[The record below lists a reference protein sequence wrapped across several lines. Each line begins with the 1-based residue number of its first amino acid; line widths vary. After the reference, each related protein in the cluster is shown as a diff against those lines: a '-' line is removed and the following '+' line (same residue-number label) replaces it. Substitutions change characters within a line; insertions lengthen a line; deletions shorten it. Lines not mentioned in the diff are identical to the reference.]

1 MADSSLSILSQVS
14 TSVPTKGLRRRRPTV
29 FTEWQLERMKVEFD
43 IDRYP
48 DIVSREKLAASLGLD
63 EDRIQVWFQNRR
75 SRLCRASLNSLSA
88 RPDVSY
94 NQIDRPTDIKGT
106 ESSSTRKRKRSTECD
121 VIDQENTPPPKK
133 LAINDSPMSIDF
145 LSRSSRSPDSWSTF
159 RISDERDILSLQ
171 QTTSHRKRQG
181 ATNPLMSVDFLSR
194 SSRPTSSYPSPY
206 REGSLYHSPSPFYMV
221 GHPYVFVVP
230 H

>member
-1 MADSSLSILSQVS
+1 MADSLLSLLPQVS
-14 TSVPTKGLRRRRPTV
+14 TSVPTKGLRRRRPTM
-29 FTEWQLERMKVEFD
+29 FTEWQLERLKAEFD

-48 DIVSREKLAASLGLD
+48 DIVSREKLAASLCLD

-75 SRLCRASLNSLSA
+75 SRLRRASLNSLSA
-88 RPDVSY
+88 RPGISH
-94 NQIDRPTDIKGT
+94 NQIVRSTDIEGP
-106 ESSSTRKRKRSTECD
+106 ESSSRGKHKRSTECD

-145 LSRSSRSPDSWSTF
+145 LSRSSRSPGSWSTF
-159 RISDERDILSLQ
+159 RISDERDIMSLQ
-171 QTTSHRKRQG
+171 QTTSHRKQQG

-194 SSRPTSSYPSPY
+194 SSRPTSPFPSPY
-206 REGSLYHSPSPFYMV
+206 REGSLHHSPSPFYMFS
-221 GHPYVFVVP
+221 HPYVFVIP

>member
-1 MADSSLSILSQVS
+1 MADSPLSILSQVS
-14 TSVPTKGLRRRRPTV
+14 TSVPTQGLRRRRPTV
-29 FTEWQLERMKVEFD
+29 FTGWQLERLKAEFD

-48 DIVSREKLAASLGLD
+48 DIISREKLAASLGLD

-75 SRLCRASLNSLSA
+75 SRLRRASLNSLST
-88 RPDVSY
+88 RLDTN
-94 NQIDRPTDIKGT
+94 NQINRPSDIEGP
-106 ESSSTRKRKRSTECD
+106 ESSSTGKRKRSTECD
-121 VIDQENTPPPKK
+121 VIDHQNTPPPKK
-133 LAINDSPMSIDF
+133 VAINDSAMSVDF

-206 REGSLYHSPSPFYMV
+206 HEGSLYHSPSPFYMF
-221 GHPYVFVVP
+221 GHPCAFFVP

>member
-1 MADSSLSILSQVS
+1 MSGQSLSILSQVS

-29 FTEWQLERMKVEFD
+29 FTEWQLEKLKAEFD

-75 SRLCRASLNSLSA
+75 SRLRRASLNSLSA
-88 RPDVSY
+88 QPDTSD
-94 NQIDRPTDIKGT
+94 NQINRPTDIKGT
-106 ESSSTRKRKRSTECD
+106 ESSSTGKRKRSTECD

-133 LAINDSPMSIDF
+133 SAINDSPMSIDF
-145 LSRSSRSPDSWSTF
+145 LSRSSRSPGSWSTF
-159 RISDERDILSLQ
+159 RISQERDIISLQ
-171 QTTSHRKRQG
+171 QTTSHRKQQG

-194 SSRPTSSYPSPY
+194 SSRPTSSYPSQY
-206 REGSLYHSPSPFYMV
+206 REGSLYHSPSPFYV
-221 GHPYVFVVP
+221 FGHPYVFVVP
-230 H
+230 L

>member
-1 MADSSLSILSQVS
+1 MSDSPLSILSQVS
-14 TSVPTKGLRRRRPTV
+14 TSFPTKGLRRRRPTV
-29 FTEWQLERMKVEFD
+29 FTEWQLERLKAEFD

-75 SRLCRASLNSLSA
+75 SRLRRASLNSLST
-88 RPDVSY
+88 RLDTN
-94 NQIDRPTDIKGT
+94 NQINRPSDIEGP
-106 ESSSTRKRKRSTECD
+106 ESSCKGKRKRSTKCD
-121 VIDQENTPPPKK
+121 VIDQENTPSPKK
-133 LAINDSPMSIDF
+133 FAINDSAMSVDF

-159 RISDERDILSLQ
+159 RISEECDVITLQ
-171 QTTSHRKRQG
+171 HTTSHRKQQG

-206 REGSLYHSPSPFYMV
+206 REGSLYHSPSPFYMF

-230 H
+230 Y

>member
-1 MADSSLSILSQVS
+1 MADSPLSVLPQVS
-14 TSVPTKGLRRRRPTV
+14 TSVPNKGLRRRRPTV
-29 FTEWQLERMKVEFD
+29 FTEWQLERLKAEFD

-75 SRLCRASLNSLSA
+75 SRLRRASLNSLSA
-88 RPDVSY
+88 RPDISDKKI
-94 NQIDRPTDIKGT
+94 NRLSDIAGPQ
-106 ESSSTRKRKRSTECD
+106 RKRKRSTECD

-133 LAINDSPMSIDF
+133 FAINDSPMSVDF

-159 RISDERDILSLQ
+159 CISDERDVINLQ
-171 QTTSHRKRQG
+171 QTTSHRKQQG

-206 REGSLYHSPSPFYMV
+206 RQGSLHHSPSPFYMFS
-221 GHPYVFVVP
+221 HPYVFVVP

>member
-1 MADSSLSILSQVS
+1 MADSLLSLLPQVS
-14 TSVPTKGLRRRRPTV
+14 TSVPIKGLRRRRPTV
-29 FTEWQLERMKVEFD
+29 FTEWQLEKLKAEFD

-75 SRLCRASLNSLSA
+75 SRLRRASLNSLSA
-88 RPDVSY
+88 RPDTRD
-94 NQIDRPTDIKGT
+94 NQINRSTDIKGT
-106 ESSSTRKRKRSTECD
+106 ESSSTRNRKRSTECD

-133 LAINDSPMSIDF
+133 LAINDSPMSVNF
-145 LSRSSRSPDSWSTF
+145 LSRSSRSPGSWSTF
-159 RISDERDILSLQ
+159 RISDERDTLSLQ
-171 QTTSHRKRQG
+171 QTTSHQKRQG

>member
-1 MADSSLSILSQVS
+1 MADSLLSLLPQVS

-29 FTEWQLERMKVEFD
+29 FTEWQLERLKAEFD

-48 DIVSREKLAASLGLD
+48 DIVSREKLAAALGLD

-75 SRLCRASLNSLSA
+75 SRLRRASLNSLSA
-88 RPDVSY
+88 RPDISY
-94 NQIDRPTDIKGT
+94 NQINRSTDIKGT

-121 VIDQENTPPPKK
+121 VIDQENTTPPKK
-133 LAINDSPMSIDF
+133 SAINDSPMSVDF

-159 RISDERDILSLQ
+159 RISEEHDVINLP
-171 QTTSHRKRQG
+171 QTTSHRKQQG

-206 REGSLYHSPSPFYMV
+206 REGSLQHIQSPFCMFS
-221 GHPYVFVVP
+221 HPYVFVVP